1 MLNISMSEGLQPQ
14 VNDEGTTKILNPDS
28 IPEPTVTEPEAPVQ
42 LVGSVVDV
50 VGSTMTQTK
59 PPQES
64 GDPDEQSL
72 LNSLREK
79 YPDEIVGPVQQKLQ
93 TATPFSEEVTQPVP
107 IVLETKE
114 ENSDQNTETSSDFG
128 LTPHEQAFVDRLPS
142 K

>member
-1 MLNISMSEGLQPQ
+1 MFDNSMSEGLQPR
-14 VNDEGTTKILNPDS
+14 VNDEGATKILNPES
-28 IPEPTVTEPEAPVQ
+28 IPEPTVTKPEAPVQ

-64 GDPDEQSL
+64 GSTDEQSF

-79 YPDEIVGPVQQKLQ
+79 YPNEIVGSVQQKLR
-93 TATPFSEEVTQPVP
+93 TTTPFSEEVTQPVP
-107 IVLETKE
+107 IALETKE

-128 LTPHEQAFVDRLPS
+128 LTPHEQAFVDRLSS